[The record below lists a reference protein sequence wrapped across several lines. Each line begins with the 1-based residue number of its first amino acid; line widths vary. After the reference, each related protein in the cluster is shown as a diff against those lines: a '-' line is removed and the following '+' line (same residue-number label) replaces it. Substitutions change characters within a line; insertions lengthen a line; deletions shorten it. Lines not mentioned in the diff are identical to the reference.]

1 MTIHLSASQTRNAKF
16 LISMGARMISYDKND
31 NSIIMDMTRRTPRAL
46 EEFNKMLDDGLTMDG
61 STITLDF
68 SKIFV
73 KGTEDS
79 NIDEMM
85 LIEEISSSPFKDT
98 IDHPL
103 IQTFLHDKF
112 RRVKPFYIIFQLLPY
127 LVFASKFSHCNLEFL
142 IDNSSF
148 TLSCL
153 QCLLWNTICKS
164 L

>member
-1 MTIHLSASQTRNAKF
+1 MV
-16 LISMGARMISYDKND
+16 SYDKND
-31 NSIIMDMTRRTPRAL
+31 NSIIMDMTRNAPRAL
-46 EEFNKMLDDGLTMDG
+46 EEFNKMLDDGLTIDG

-127 LVFASKFSHCNLEFL
+127 LVFASKFSHFNLEFL

-164 L
+164 LWTKSR

>member
-1 MTIHLSASQTRNAKF
+1 
-16 LISMGARMISYDKND
+16 MISYDKND

-61 STITLDF
+61 TTITLDF

-85 LIEEISSSPFKDT
+85 LIEEISSSPFKHT

-112 RRVKPFYIIFQLLPY
+112 RRVKPFYIIIQLLPY
-127 LVFASKFSHCNLEFL
+127 SLFASKSFFL
-142 IDNSSF
+142 ALHF
-148 TLSCL
+148 
-153 QCLLWNTICKS
+153 
-164 L
+164 

>member
-1 MTIHLSASQTRNAKF
+1 MV
-16 LISMGARMISYDKND
+16 SYDKND
-31 NSIIMDMTRRTPRAL
+31 NSIIMDMTRNAPRAL
-46 EEFNKMLDDGLTMDG
+46 EEFNKMLDDGLTIDG

-85 LIEEISSSPFKDT
+85 LIEEISSSPFKHT

-112 RRVKPFYIIFQLLPY
+112 RRVKPFYIIIQP
-127 LVFASKFSHCNLEFL
+127 CNKL
-142 IDNSSF
+142 IKILAIWKSSMGRIIGKH
-148 TLSCL
+148 
-153 QCLLWNTICKS
+153 QDYA
-164 L
+164 